1 MYLLIEHNGTQ
12 ENNNLAVALKTIAED
27 EFGATC
33 EFIIGKE
40 PDITIYNEDQRELIS
55 FSGYRS
61 DDDLKY
67 ILNFINEEE

>member
-1 MYLLIEHNGTQ
+1 MYLLIEHDGTK
-12 ENNNLAVALKTIAED
+12 NNNDLAVALKNLAED

-33 EFIIGKE
+33 EFIVGNE
-40 PDITIYNEDQRELIS
+40 PDITVYNEDQRELIS
-55 FSGYRS
+55 FNGYKS